1 MSNDLPNILYE
12 YIGRVVVKAAEL
24 ERALA
29 EVYTTLTL
37 GPPDGTTEEDERRAF
52 VKTWASRPGTL
63 MAAEMQKPDAGVP
76 DHRRD
81 EFDEYLSEATTALE
95 FRHGVAHS
103 VWLQVEDTLW
113 GTRYPRKSSNGQ
125 GNRTSGVAHV
135 GETEATLMEQ
145 VATLSRL
152 IHWAYIWLGRF
163 EAEWLSGRLPVRAQP
178 GDEATS

>member
-37 GPPDGTTEEDERRAF
+37 GPPDGTTAEDERRAF
-52 VKTWASRPGTL
+52 VKTWASKPGTL
-63 MAAEMQKPDAGVP
+63 LVAEMQKPDAGVP
-76 DHRRD
+76 GHRRN
-81 EFDEYLSEATTALE
+81 EFDEYLGDVTTALDS
-95 FRHGVAHS
+95 RH
-103 VWLQVEDTLW
+103 
-113 GTRYPRKSSNGQ
+113 
-125 GNRTSGVAHV
+125 GVAHV

-152 IHWAYIWLGRF
+152 VHWAYIWLGRF
-163 EAEWLSGRLPVRAQP
+163 EAEWLSGRLPARPQL
-178 GDEATS
+178 GDEATR